1 MYNIEVTVKGAPVKY
16 KLPDPAFYEALGFE
30 GMKDL
35 MYRFYD
41 EIYESSISHFFPQD
55 EEEFEK
61 VKAKNSLFF
70 IQICGGPKV
79 YEDET
84 KEMNLNEYMIRLHD
98 DFSINRK
105 ARFEW
110 LGCME
115 TALRDTKNISQE
127 LKDDFW
133 DYLEKF
139 SKLTVNTFDD
149 GSVFYAS
156 YAPGDIVP

>member
-1 MYNIEVTVKGAPVKY
+1 MYNIEVTIKGAPVKY
-16 KLPDPAFYEALGFE
+16 KLPDPAFYDALGYE

-41 EIYESSISHFFPQD
+41 EIYDSAISHFFPQD
-55 EEEFEK
+55 EKEFEK
-61 VKAKNSLFF
+61 VKEKNARFF
-70 IQICGGPKV
+70 IEICGGPKT
-79 YEDET
+79 Y
-84 KEMNLNEYMIRLHD
+84 KEAGEGNDLNEYIIRFHD
-98 DFSINRK
+98 DFSINKK

-115 TALRDTKNISQE
+115 TALRETKGVSQE

-133 DYLEKF
+133 NYLEKF

-149 GSVFYAS
+149 GSVFYAA
-156 YAPGDIVP
+156 YEPGDIVP